1 MKRLM
6 GQWRACKMLSLNQKK
21 LLSIDNDES
30 TLTIV
35 QIALEVTANWQVL
48 SAQGGQ
54 QGLTLAMTE
63 QPDTILLDLLMPEMD
78 GLHTLKALR
87 ANPLT
92 TAIPIILF
100 TGRPDLAEQLRQSG
114 NEVQGIIA
122 KPFDVLTL
130 AKQVAEFLTW

>member
-1 MKRLM
+1 MPRRK
-6 GQWRACKMLSLNQKK
+6 KK

-35 QIALEVTANWQVL
+35 QIALEVTANWEVL
-48 SAQGGQ
+48 SAQGGHE
-54 QGLTLAMTE
+54 GLDLAMTE

-78 GLHTLKALR
+78 GLHTFKALR

-92 TAIPIILF
+92 ADIPVILF
-100 TGRPDLAEQLRQSG
+100 TCRPDLAEQLRQSG
-114 NEVQGIIA
+114 NDIQGVIA

-130 AKQVAEFLTW
+130 AKQVAEVLTW